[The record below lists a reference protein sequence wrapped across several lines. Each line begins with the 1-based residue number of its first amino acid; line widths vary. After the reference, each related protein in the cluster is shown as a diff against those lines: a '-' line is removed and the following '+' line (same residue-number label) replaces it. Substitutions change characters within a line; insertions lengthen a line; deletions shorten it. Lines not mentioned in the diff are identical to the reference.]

1 MLGII
6 RESHPMDKN
15 KLTEIR
21 ALVEQVINSNSKSDA
36 KPYIARLELA
46 ASHAKSGLDSYF
58 SEKLS
63 EVVNY
68 AKDASGQVKNKEH
81 WISCMES
88 SWYVLES
95 HILDE

>member
-1 MLGII
+1 
-6 RESHPMDKN
+6 MDKN

-21 ALVEQVINSNSKSDA
+21 KLVEQVTYSNSKSDA
-36 KPYIARLELA
+36 KLYITRLKFA

-58 SEKLS
+58 SGKLS
-63 EVVNY
+63 EVVSY
-68 AKDASGQVKNKEH
+68 AKETSGQVKNKEH

-95 HILDE
+95 HVLDE